1 MSSWSIFQIKK
12 QNVLTTNPV
21 DSSYMITAA
30 EESSR
35 GIEWDF
41 TAQPIDAL
49 NLKLAYAYI
58 DAKVSKTEAASG
70 IQKGSAL
77 LNSPK
82 HNASLMMMYD
92 LWQSGGQKVAVGSNI
107 QYLSKRSGNVYDNG
121 FNLPAYTLVHLNAA
135 YQVTPQLSFQFS
147 LKNLFNQAY
156 YVSSLKDEWVT
167 PGNPREMFV
176 TLNYRFQ

>member
-35 GIEWDF
+35 GIEWDS

-58 DAKVSKTEAASG
+58 DAKVSKTEAASHS
-70 IQKGSAL
+70 KGQCAT
-77 LNSPK
+77 
-82 HNASLMMMYD
+82 
-92 LWQSGGQKVAVGSNI
+92 Q
-107 QYLSKRSGNVYDNG
+107 
-121 FNLPAYTLVHLNAA
+121 
-135 YQVTPQLSFQFS
+135 
-147 LKNLFNQAY
+147 
-156 YVSSLKDEWVT
+156 
-167 PGNPREMFV
+167 
-176 TLNYRFQ
+176 

>member
-1 MSSWSIFQIKK
+1 FHLNSGLDIQQQPFVPEKAWTYELGMKKSAFDDRLVSSWSIFQIKK

-92 LWQSGGQKVAVGSNI
+92 LWQSGGQKGAVGSNI

-121 FNLPAYTLVHLNAA
+121 FNLPAYTLVHLNVA
-135 YQVTPQLSFQFS
+135 YQV
-147 LKNLFNQAY
+147 
-156 YVSSLKDEWVT
+156 
-167 PGNPREMFV
+167 
-176 TLNYRFQ
+176 